1 MTRTFLAATLAA
13 ATIAFVAG
21 CNRSN
26 EAGPAA
32 PSSST
37 AAPAAGTAAG
47 AATSGGEQAA
57 ATKPNIDLDQ
67 LADRLVAN
75 AAVKEGETVLI
86 TGRNQ
91 DAAVMESIAVA
102 VRKAG
107 AFPMIEYSSDTL
119 AKRLFFDVPAKYDT
133 QRDAWGDRLSK
144 VVNVVISLGN
154 GTTENLFEGADPER
168 MAARG
173 KANAGIGAAMM
184 KNGVR
189 TLELGNSLYPTK
201 WRAERFGLSE
211 ADLSRMFWDGVN
223 LDYADLQKRG
233 GEVKAA
239 LAAGDEVHVT
249 HPNGTDL
256 TVKVKGRPVLVSD
269 GIISPEDMKA
279 GGANNAVYLP
289 AGEVYTTPVAG
300 TANGKLVN
308 SKAFYRGK
316 PIDNL
321 TMEFKDGKMVSM
333 TGTGAGFADMK
344 AEYDAVGDARKDE
357 FSFVDFGINPNI
369 KLPANATIGTW
380 VPAGTVTVGTG
391 VNTWAG
397 GNNDVPYGQVVSL
410 PGATVT
416 LDGKPI
422 VEGGTLKL

>member
-1 MTRTFLAATLAA
+1 
-13 ATIAFVAG
+13 
-21 CNRSN
+21 
-26 EAGPAA
+26 
-32 PSSST
+32 
-37 AAPAAGTAAG
+37 
-47 AATSGGEQAA
+47 
-57 ATKPNIDLDQ
+57 
-67 LADRLVAN
+67 
-75 AAVKEGETVLI
+75 
-86 TGRNQ
+86 
-91 DAAVMESIAVA
+91 
-102 VRKAG
+102 
-107 AFPMIEYSSDTL
+107 
-119 AKRLFFDVPAKYDT
+119 
-133 QRDAWGDRLSK
+133 
-144 VVNVVISLGN
+144 
-154 GTTENLFEGADPER
+154 
-168 MAARG
+168 
-173 KANAGIGAAMM
+173 
-184 KNGVR
+184 
-189 TLELGNSLYPTK
+189 
-201 WRAERFGLSE
+201 
-211 ADLSRMFWDGVN
+211 VN

-269 GIISPEDMKA
+269 GIISPDDMKA